1 MVPHI
6 VTSNIP
12 MFTVLQVVQVP
23 QLHVPLDV
31 YPGVVRS
38 LISKFAS
45 EDEGTRGIIFVGSL
59 DRCDKL
65 FDALVA
71 NVPSWECRFVK
82 YHAGDTMTDQEK
94 LKSLAAFHS
103 RSLYP
108 VVMIATTAAGAS
120 LDEPWVRFTLHDG
133 IVYGDENL
141 AQETGRA
148 GRDGRP
154 ALCILFAAGG
164 TTSRFLQL
172 QAKAGSDPRV
182 RALHTLWPA
191 AKTASLQV
199 ALQTFGFGLKPDT
212 GELS

>member
-1 MVPHI
+1 
-6 VTSNIP
+6 

-148 GRDGRP
+148 GAVHPICGWRDHEPISAAPGQGGQRP
-154 ALCILFAAGG
+154 PRPRAPHAVAGG
-164 TTSRFLQL
+164 QDGLP
-172 QAKAGSDPRV
+172 AGGPADLWF
-182 RALHTLWPA
+182 RA
-191 AKTASLQV
+191 
-199 ALQTFGFGLKPDT
+199 QTRHW
-212 GELS
+212 